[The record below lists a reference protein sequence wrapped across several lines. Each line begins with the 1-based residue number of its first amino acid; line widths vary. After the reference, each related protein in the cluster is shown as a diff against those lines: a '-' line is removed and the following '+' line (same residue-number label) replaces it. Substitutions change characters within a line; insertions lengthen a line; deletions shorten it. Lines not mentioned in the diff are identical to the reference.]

1 MDDSVALAWRGSDAT
16 GPEGPLRHV
25 RGVAHELACRGSDA
39 MGPEGSLRH
48 AQGVVHELG
57 WRGSDAKG
65 PEGLLRHAQGVS
77 SSQASTG
84 CTYVGLRTLWHSE
97 GAASC
102 LLVPSPG
109 RVLTE
114 PCPRPRVRALGVCK
128 WVLCWYRSKR
138 LITAKLPGA
147 HMIAGGS
154 QLCPFSCRHPRLS
167 LLADTGAYQDYKDP
181 GPLPQ
186 LEAFGRASRP
196 PPPTCGMAS
205 VGDPPQGTCP
215 HSSSSGPACGG
226 SEMEHLPSPTICC
239 QDRAETGCAQDGRYL
254 RV

>member
-1 MDDSVALAWRGSDAT
+1 MPWVQGALKACTGS
-16 GPEGPLRHV
+16 G
-25 RGVAHELACRGSDA
+25 
-39 MGPEGSLRH
+39 
-48 AQGVVHELG
+48 HELG

-77 SSQASTG
+77 SSQASTE

-128 WVLCWYRSKR
+128 WVLCWYRSKG

-181 GPLPQ
+181 GPSPQ
-186 LEAFGRASRP
+186 LEAFGRASPHPRP
-196 PPPTCGMAS
+196 VGWHLWEALPREPAPTAL
-205 VGDPPQGTCP
+205 PQGLLAGDLRWSIFPPRPLAARIELRLAAPKMVGICVFQLNRLSQLSQDLP
-215 HSSSSGPACGG
+215 HSPEFQEA
-226 SEMEHLPSPTICC
+226 
-239 QDRAETGCAQDGRYL
+239 RL
-254 RV
+254 RS